1 MREIKVF
8 YDEFEKRDIDEKGR
22 RRLVLRMRKS
32 TSLLKPNGMTLD
44 VGCRNGPLREYLAS
58 PASYVGLDITRKWWD
73 GTFDLVVADAT
84 KLPFKAGSFDN
95 VAALELV
102 EHLFDPRTFIEE
114 AYRVLKSDGFLV
126 ISTPNIACLLN
137 RFKLMFGRMPSY
149 FGIDSGHLHCF
160 TYSSLFGLL
169 FPLFRVTKRAYTYA
183 LFPLRRL
190 TNVLPLSFLEM
201 IAGLFPNLSDHILV
215 RAERCRMQIGPS
227 FEQRD
232 F

>member
-1 MREIKVF
+1 LREIKIF

-32 TSLLKPNGMTLD
+32 ASLLKLNGITLD
-44 VGCRNGPLREYLAS
+44 VGCRNGPLRKYLPS
-58 PASYVGLDITRKWWD
+58 SASYVGLDITRKWWD
-73 GTFDLVVADAT
+73 GTFDLVIADAAR
-84 KLPFKAGSFDN
+84 LPFKTGSFDN

-102 EHLFDPRTFIEE
+102 EHLFNPKTFIEE
-114 AYRVLKSDGFLV
+114 TCRVLKSDGFLV

-160 TYSSLFGLL
+160 TYSSLSGLL
-169 FPLFRVTKRAYTYA
+169 FPLFRVTRRACTYV

-190 TNVLPLSFLEM
+190 TNILPLSFLEM

-215 RAERCRMQIGPS
+215 RAERCGI
-227 FEQRD
+227 
-232 F
+232 